1 MPQTI
6 EQVTHAKR
14 SIPKN
19 IPIETLIQ
27 LDRQGLTYDE
37 IGKRVGLSKWSVW
50 QRFKTAGYIS
60 EHLQAYRDSRADVL
74 AYYQQQI
81 LSSLSEADLKK
92 ASLQVKIM
100 AFGILYDKERLE
112 RGQSTSNISAITSII
127 QAVHE
132 RKPQPIV
139 VPDDA
144 TISIDSPVTGST
156 DIPGQLPAPLPEIEG
171 GRGELVADSVIIP
184 PYDPAVE

>member
-50 QRFKTAGYIS
+50 KRFKTAGYIS
-60 EHLQAYRDSRADVL
+60 EHLQAYRDSIADVL

-132 RKPQPIV
+132 RKPQAIV
-139 VPDDA
+139 VSDNPI
-144 TISIDSPVTGST
+144 ISIDRPVAENEV
-156 DIPGQLPAPLPEIEG
+156 IEGQLNIPVLALCPEIEG
-171 GRGELVADSVIIP
+171 GRGELVTDSVI
-184 PYDPAVE
+184 

>member
-1 MPQTI
+1 MSQAT
-6 EQVTHAKR
+6 VTHAKR

-19 IPIETLIQ
+19 IPIEALIQ
-27 LDRQGLTYDE
+27 LDRQGLTYEE

-50 QRFKTAGYIS
+50 QRFKTAGYMS
-60 EHLQAYRDSRADVL
+60 EHLQAYKDSRADVL

-127 QAVHE
+127 QAVHD

-139 VPDDA
+139 VSDDPI
-144 TISIDSPVTGST
+144 ISIDSPVTGSP
-156 DIPGQLPAPLPEIEG
+156 DIPGQLPVPCPEIEG
-171 GRGELVADSVIIP
+171 GRGGLVADSVIIP
-184 PYDPAVE
+184 PYDPPVE